1 MPTGDTLTMTLGVSG
16 GQLTPSQAILDAIA
30 SHALTSSDSDGT
42 DGTLSVTGSA
52 AAIAAAIQAGITYT
66 PDANV
71 NGLDALDVAITDGQA
86 TATASVAINITA
98 VNDAPVTTP
107 VTLAAIAE
115 DSGPR
120 LITQAQLLAN
130 ASDVDNPSLTAV
142 NLQITSGGGSLDNNG
157 DGTWT
162 YHPAS
167 NDDTAVTF
175 SYGVSDGT
183 ATVATTATLDITA
196 VNDAPV
202 TTPVTLAAI
211 AEDSGPRLITQAQ
224 LLANASDVDNP
235 SLTAVNLQITSGG
248 GSLDNNGDGTWT
260 YHPASND
267 DTAVTFSYGVS
278 DGTATVATTAT
289 LDITPVNDAPVVAQ
303 AIADQG
309 ATQGNPFS
317 FQFAA
322 NTFND
327 VDGDPLIY
335 TATLDPVGSL
345 PAWLHFDGST
355 RTFSGTPTNADIGT
369 IAVKVTA
376 SDGTLSVS
384 DIFNIAVGNTNDPPV
399 IQNVGGTVTTAED
412 TPVLLQALL
421 AQVTDADGDTLTMTL
436 GVSGGQL
443 TPSQAIL
450 DAIASHALT
459 SSDSD
464 GTDGTLSVTGSAA
477 AIAAAIQAGITY
489 TPDANVNG
497 LDALDVA
504 ITDGQA
510 TATASVAIN
519 ITAVNDAPVTTPV
532 TLAAIAEDSG
542 PRLITQAQLLANA
555 SDVDNPSLTAVNLQI
570 TSGGGSLDNNGDG
583 TWTYHPASNDDTA
596 VTFSYGVSDGTA
608 TVATTAT
615 LDITAVNDAP
625 VTTPVT
631 LAAIAED
638 SGPRLITQAQL
649 LANASDVDNP
659 SLTAVNLQITS
670 GGGSLDNNGDG
681 TWTYHPASNDDT
693 AVTFSYGVSDGT
705 ATVATTATLDI
716 TRSMTRRLL
725 RRPLRIRGRRRATRS
740 RSSLRRTPSTM
751 WMATR

>member
-1 MPTGDTLTMTLGVSG
+1 MPLPATRL
-16 GQLTPSQAILDAIA
+16 PR
-30 SHALTSSDSDGT
+30 
-42 DGTLSVTGSA
+42 VTATA

-202 TTPVTLAAI
+202 
-211 AEDSGPRLITQAQ
+211 
-224 LLANASDVDNP
+224 
-235 SLTAVNLQITSGG
+235 
-248 GSLDNNGDGTWT
+248 
-260 YHPASND
+260 
-267 DTAVTFSYGVS
+267 
-278 DGTATVATTAT
+278 
-289 LDITPVNDAPVVAQ
+289 VAQ

-322 NTFND
+322 NTFHD

-464 GTDGTLSVTGSAA
+464 GGGDCGGNPGRDHLY
-477 AIAAAIQAGITY
+477 AGCQRQW
-489 TPDANVNG
+489 P
-497 LDALDVA
+497 
-504 ITDGQA
+504 
-510 TATASVAIN
+510 
-519 ITAVNDAPVTTPV
+519 
-532 TLAAIAEDSG
+532 
-542 PRLITQAQLLANA
+542 
-555 SDVDNPSLTAVNLQI
+555 
-570 TSGGGSLDNNGDG
+570 
-583 TWTYHPASNDDTA
+583 
-596 VTFSYGVSDGTA
+596 
-608 TVATTAT
+608 
-615 LDITAVNDAP
+615 
-625 VTTPVT
+625 
-631 LAAIAED
+631 
-638 SGPRLITQAQL
+638 
-649 LANASDVDNP
+649 
-659 SLTAVNLQITS
+659 
-670 GGGSLDNNGDG
+670 
-681 TWTYHPASNDDT
+681 
-693 AVTFSYGVSDGT
+693 
-705 ATVATTATLDI
+705 
-716 TRSMTRRLL
+716 
-725 RRPLRIRGRRRATRS
+725 GRA
-740 RSSLRRTPSTM
+740 
-751 WMATR
+751 